1 MKAPVQS
8 RSTAPHSRGGSNSDA
23 FNGAHE
29 PTFESKLPYWKAGK
43 LISALELE
51 RFKLRAWRSFREH
64 TSHWPIFSICFHYGS
79 YAAMVA
85 GLALFFQL
93 ATKRGWSGFEFWIR
107 FGLGLVFWVAADE
120 FGARAARKLDWK
132 LFGKS

>member
-1 MKAPVQS
+1 MKAPVQR
-8 RSTAPHSRGGSNSDA
+8 RSTATRSRGSSNSGGFD
-23 FNGAHE
+23 GVYE
-29 PTFESKLPYWKAGK
+29 PIFESKLPYWKAGK

-51 RFKLRAWRSFREH
+51 RFKLGTWRSFREH
-64 TSHWPIFSICFHYGS
+64 TSHWPIFSICFHYAS

-85 GLALFFQL
+85 GLALFLQL
-93 ATKRGWSGFEFWIR
+93 ATKRGWSGFESWVR

-120 FGARAARKLDWK
+120 LGTRAARKLDWK